1 MGQTAVS
8 PTALRIGAKMK
19 LHIAVH
25 RRTGRLRI
33 ANLKLLRGVLLAGL
47 LCALAAA
54 AAKPDF
60 SGTWKLN
67 NDKSTKDA
75 TPDRTYI
82 CEIHQ
87 NGDTITVSTKS
98 TPAPAVAPID
108 GTFTANGKPVV
119 DKSLPHYHYTRTV
132 WEGATF
138 IIEIVDKESKKEA
151 AKTLG
156 ATRES
161 WVLSADG
168 KTLTKFRR
176 NAANGKIVDQK
187 YTFDKQ

>member
-1 MGQTAVS
+1 MQ
-8 PTALRIGAKMK
+8 
-19 LHIAVH
+19 
-25 RRTGRLRI
+25 
-33 ANLKLLRGVLLAGL
+33 
-47 LCALAAA
+47 
-54 AAKPDF
+54 
-60 SGTWKLN
+60 
-67 NDKSTKDA
+67 DA
-75 TPDRTYI
+75 I
-82 CEIHQ
+82 K
-87 NGDTITVSTKS
+87 N
-98 TPAPAVAPID
+98 
-108 GTFTANGKPVV
+108 ANGKPVV